1 MACDFCGVNKE
12 RRTIAGNAICA
23 DCFELLQGLR
33 SGEPKMIMYFTNP
46 RNREVATSKALE
58 YIDDVLKDID
68 LQNEETIRKLKE
80 QEIRDKERE
89 IKEKEEE
96 ESEKAF
102 QKKEEAFIMTTTNN
116 LEGFKITKYIG
127 IQGGESVW
135 GSYRV
140 ELEDARIE
148 AINILREKCIQAGA
162 NAVIGVD
169 IDIMTVDDSFIV
181 TTNGTAVIIEEIQQ

>member
-80 QEIRDKERE
+80 QEIRDKE
-89 IKEKEEE
+89 E
-96 ESEKAF
+96 ES
-102 QKKEEAFIMTTTNN
+102 FIMTTTNN

-135 GSYRV
+135 GSFRV
-140 ELEDARIE
+140 DFEDARIE

-169 IDIMTVDDSFIV
+169 IDMMTVDDRFIV
-181 TTNGTAVIIEEIQQ
+181 TANGTAVIIEEIQL